1 MYSKGCGVKSV
12 NEARN
17 HLHTTGQ
24 KSLGNIPPTQ
34 AALYEHV
41 KWAIIQVS
49 FIGVRLLLFSKIY
62 PISVNGAGIKTAETN
77 GNPYG
82 LL

>member
-17 HLHTTGQ
+17 HLLTTGQ

-41 KWAIIQVS
+41 KWAIVQV
-49 FIGVRLLLFSKIY
+49 ILLESGYCSAKYTKFQWM
-62 PISVNGAGIKTAETN
+62 
-77 GNPYG
+77 G
-82 LL
+82 LE